1 MLLVQALRS
10 PANLLV
16 ASQQI
21 TRISSLYHGT
31 SRKPRQIERTL
42 WPAIRS
48 SNGRFLGLESGV
60 CRLCVA
66 GLGIACTGMAGELV
80 AEVLTWLVVG

>member
-1 MLLVQALRS
+1 MGWVQALRS

-21 TRISSLYHGT
+21 ARMSSLYHGT
-31 SRKPRQIERTL
+31 SEKPRQIERTL

-48 SNGRFLGLESGV
+48 SNGRLPGLELGA
-60 CRLCVA
+60 CRLCEA
-66 GLGIACTGMAGELV
+66 GLGIACTGKFGDLV